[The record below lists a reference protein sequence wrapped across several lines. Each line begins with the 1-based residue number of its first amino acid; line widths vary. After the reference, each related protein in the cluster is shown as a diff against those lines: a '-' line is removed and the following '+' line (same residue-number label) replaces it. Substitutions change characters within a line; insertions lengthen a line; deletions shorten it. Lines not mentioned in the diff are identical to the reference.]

1 MTYRCY
7 EIARVDGVV
16 AALRA
21 LSEET
26 APGVLPFGP
35 GGHAVVPVGWPTVGP
50 RSANPPELMFSVALG
65 EDHVAVVRR
74 AGSPSAPDAPD
85 APDTPDAPDG
95 ISPGFAAG
103 ICWLRLGASRWL
115 LAHAVAN
122 AQRRKVGD
130 DSLLRQQMVMAM
142 VADALTVQLEAE
154 ALLDGDAAPG
164 PAVLGEAS
172 ARILAADRIALR
184 LLGAGGF
191 TAGLASHTAWVS
203 ELLADAYLGPGGT

>member
-7 EIARVDGVV
+7 EIARDDGVV

-21 LSEET
+21 LGEELT
-26 APGVLPFGP
+26 PDTLPFGP
-35 GGHAVVPVGWPTVGP
+35 GGHAVMPAGWPTDGP
-50 RSANPPELMFSVALG
+50 RSANPCELMFSVALD
-65 EDHVAVVRR
+65 EDRVAVVRR
-74 AGSPSAPDAPD
+74 RGSPSDPD
-85 APDTPDAPDG
+85 DTC
-95 ISPGFAAG
+95 PGFAAG
-103 ICWLRLGASRWL
+103 ICWVRLGASRWL

-122 AQRRKVGD
+122 ARRRKVGD
-130 DSLLRQQMVMAM
+130 EILLRQQMVMAM
-142 VADALTVQLEAE
+142 VADALSVQLEAE

-164 PAVLGEAS
+164 PAILAEAS

>member
-7 EIARVDGVV
+7 EIARDDGVV

-21 LSEET
+21 LGEEMT
-26 APGVLPFGP
+26 PDVLPFGP
-35 GGHAVVPVGWPTVGP
+35 GGHAVVPADWPTAGP
-50 RSANPPELMFSVALG
+50 RSANPCELMFSVALG
-65 EDHVAVVRR
+65 DDHVAVVRSR
-74 AGSPSAPDAPD
+74 GTRDLGNTGDLDNTSQ
-85 APDTPDAPDG
+85 
-95 ISPGFAAG
+95 GFTAG
-103 ICWLRLGASRWL
+103 ICWVRLGASRWL

-130 DSLLRQQMVMAM
+130 ESLLRQQMVMAM
-142 VADALTVQLEAE
+142 VADALSVQLEAE
-154 ALLDGDAAPG
+154 ALLDGDTAPSL
-164 PAVLGEAS
+164 AVLAEAS

-191 TAGLASHTAWVS
+191 TVGLASHTAWVS

>member
-7 EIARVDGVV
+7 EIARDDGVV
-16 AALRA
+16 AALRS
-21 LSEET
+21 LGEEMT
-26 APGVLPFGP
+26 PGVLPFGP
-35 GGHAVVPVGWPTVGP
+35 GGHAVVPADWLTAGP
-50 RSANPPELMFSVALG
+50 RSANPPELMFSVALDD
-65 EDHVAVVRR
+65 DHVAVMRR
-74 AGSPSAPDAPD
+74 RGSPND
-85 APDTPDAPDG
+85 PDG
-95 ISPGFAAG
+95 TSPGFTAG

-115 LAHAVAN
+115 LTHAVAN

-130 DSLLRQQMVMAM
+130 ESLLRQQMVMAM
-142 VADALTVQLEAE
+142 VADALSVQLEAE

-164 PAVLGEAS
+164 PAVLAEAS

-191 TAGLASHTAWVS
+191 TAGVASHTAWVS

>member
-7 EIARVDGVV
+7 EIARDEGVV

-21 LSEET
+21 LVEES
-26 APGVLPFGP
+26 APGALPFGP
-35 GGHAVVPVGWPTVGP
+35 GGHAVVPAGWLTAG
-50 RSANPPELMFSVALG
+50 RQCANPLELMFSVALD

-74 AGSPSAPDAPD
+74 RGSPGDPSDPD
-85 APDTPDAPDG
+85 DTN
-95 ISPGFAAG
+95 PGFVAG

-122 AQRRKVGD
+122 AQQRKVGD
-130 DSLLRQQMVMAM
+130 ESLLRQQMVIAM
-142 VADALTVQLEAE
+142 VADALSVQLEAE

-164 PAVLGEAS
+164 RAVLTEAS

-184 LLGAGGF
+184 LLGASGF
-191 TAGLASHTAWVS
+191 IAGLASHTAWVS
-203 ELLADAYLGPGGT
+203 ELLADAYLGPGGA